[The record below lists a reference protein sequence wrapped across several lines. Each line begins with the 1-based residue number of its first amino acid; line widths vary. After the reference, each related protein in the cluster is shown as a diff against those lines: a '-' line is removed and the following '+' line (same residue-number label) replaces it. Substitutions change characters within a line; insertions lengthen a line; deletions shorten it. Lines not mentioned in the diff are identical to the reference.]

1 MPSGEFWSF
10 IETARYTYRGKRHFV
25 SWLNAGSVLGTWYD
39 ADARLHDSRPALAA
53 AARAPVSP
61 AVVGSALAELLAP
74 RGAEGERGV
83 AAGCMAP
90 TGSTPK
96 LRNKRVAM
104 DACATHTHTYE
115 KS

>member
-1 MPSGEFWSF
+1 MPSGEFLSF
-10 IETARYTYRGKRHFV
+10 IETARYMYRGKRLFV
-25 SWLNAGSVLGTWYD
+25 SWLDAGSVLGTWYD
-39 ADARLHDSRPALAA
+39 ADARLHSRPALAA

-74 RGAEGERGV
+74 RGAEGERDVG
-83 AAGCMAP
+83 AMQPAP